1 MKESQ
6 DLCLVYVSQGPL
18 QAEVMKGKLEAAG
31 IPVLLRYEAIG
42 RILGLTV
49 DGLGRVEVLVP
60 SELEGAAR
68 DVLSEWDASSWHDDE
83 ESAPQ

>member
-1 MKESQ
+1 MIESQ
-6 DLCLVYVSQGPL
+6 DLCLVYISQGPL

-60 SELEGAAR
+60 LEFEEAAR
-68 DVLSEWDASSWHDDE
+68 DVLKEWDTSSLRNDE
-83 ESAPQ
+83 ESAP

>member
-1 MKESQ
+1 MTDSD

-49 DGLGRVEVLVP
+49 DGLGRVEVWAP
-60 SELEGAAR
+60 RALEAAAR
-68 DVLSEWDASSWHDDE
+68 DVLSEWDAAPSPDGE
-83 ESAPQ
+83 QPAPQ

>member
-1 MKESQ
+1 MTESQ
-6 DLCLVYVSQGPL
+6 DLCLIYVSQGPL
-18 QAEVMKGKLEAAG
+18 QAEVIKSKLEAAG

-60 SELEGAAR
+60 PELEGAAR
-68 DVLSEWDASSWHDDE
+68 DVLREWDESLWHDE
-83 ESAPQ
+83 GKPIP